1 MDDASETL
9 ITAAVTP
16 IYDAML
22 ERAIE
27 LLESGSLLEA
37 ADLLTTAAETM
48 HRFDHPQAIRVA
60 GWAWSLL
67 EDAAASRGHPGWR

>member
-1 MDDASETL
+1 MAQASNTS
-9 ITAAVTP
+9 ITATVTP

-27 LLESGSLLEA
+27 LLDSGSVLEA

-48 HRFDHPQAIRVA
+48 HRFDHPYAIRIA
-60 GWAWSLL
+60 GLAWSLL
-67 EDAAASRGHPGWR
+67 QDATTSRATPG